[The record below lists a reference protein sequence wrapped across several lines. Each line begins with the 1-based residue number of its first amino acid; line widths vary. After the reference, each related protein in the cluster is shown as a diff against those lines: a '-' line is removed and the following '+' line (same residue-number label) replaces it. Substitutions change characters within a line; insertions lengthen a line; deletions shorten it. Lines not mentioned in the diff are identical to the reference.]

1 MYFIRDILL
10 KALDIYQIIILVSVV
25 LSWIDRYGEMG
36 VTKFIKQL
44 TDPFLNKLRKILKN
58 HQLQK
63 SQKK

>member
-44 TDPFLNKLRKILKN
+44 TDPFLNKLIQN
-58 HQLQK
+58 EY
-63 SQKK
+63 